1 MKSEHEWRKRE
12 EELRRMQEERDQLN
26 AQIDELRMRRNL
38 LSYEINKHA
47 MCLRQHRRA
56 TENIQKT
63 RLNSRVFL
71 MFGKKLKDLTPDEY
85 RAYIAASQRY
95 RRALIKQTAT
105 GL

>member
-1 MKSEHEWRKRE
+1 MKSEHEWHKRE
-12 EELRRMQEERDQLN
+12 EELRKMQEERDQIN
-26 AQIDELRMRRNL
+26 AQIDELRRKRNL

-47 MCLRQHRRA
+47 MCLRQHR
-56 TENIQKT
+56 NIQKT

-95 RRALIKQTAT
+95 RRALIKQTAA